1 MLKRQQQKKIKLVI
15 GNKYEYSKDITSSCK
30 MHNWTAF
37 VQFKDTNMN
46 EDMHNLIHKV
56 KFGIKTPF
64 GIENKDV

>member
-1 MLKRQQQKKIKLVI
+1 
-15 GNKYEYSKDITSSCK
+15 

-37 VQFKDTNMN
+37 VQFKDTKMN